1 MVAADGAQ
9 LGHLS
14 KEGACGHIAYA
25 GNRLQKRLGLAP
37 NRRGLDRLADVAVDL
52 GELFLQEECRRRRRK
67 VRPYPTL
74 RNVGSGRTK
83 RSVPGL
89 QAQGGRGLTPTFS
102 LAGFPAGNSDIQGG
116 PSRDTASSREREGL
130 LGAENLV
137 DGHSNTFPDWKK
149 TCIPAKGRERQARE
163 QVRNAAA

>member
-1 MVAADGAQ
+1 MTPCFLSSSEQRSASASRQTGEVLIAWPMSRSTSASSFSRKNADEDGGRFVHT
-9 LGHLS
+9 LPC
-14 KEGACGHIAYA
+14 ECGL
-25 GNRLQKRLGLAP
+25 RPKRLSGFGTARVGAAP
-37 NRRGLDRLADVAVDL
+37 
-52 GELFLQEECRRRRRK
+52 
-67 VRPYPTL
+67 
-74 RNVGSGRTK
+74 S
-83 RSVPGL
+83 SVPGL
-89 QAQGGRGLTPTFS
+89 QAQGGRGLS
-102 LAGFPAGNSDIQGG
+102 